1 MKSRG
6 LITYIFDFFSL
17 WTKLRFIF
25 LEFIGSYTDILK
37 FGFNNYNL
45 LNFNMLFFFMV
56 MVICKAWPDLLGF
69 YLDLKF

>member
-45 LNFNMLFFFMV
+45 LNFNMFFF
-56 MVICKAWPDLLGF
+56 
-69 YLDLKF
+69 

>member
-45 LNFNMLFFFMV
+45 LNFNIFFFN
-56 MVICKAWPDLLGF
+56 GYG
-69 YLDLKF
+69 YLQGLA

>member
-25 LEFIGSYTDILK
+25 LEFIGSYIDILK

-45 LNFNMLFFFMV
+45 LNFNIFFFLMV